1 MGAIEWLYLQ
11 LILVGKP
18 GWINGE
24 GLEPCSTLP
33 DGLSKY
39 FQELNKTLARIISLE
54 VGNADEGFLI
64 IFNQMLQS
72 YYKIDDNNLSTLLEA
87 NEERDQFLL
96 ADELKKKNILTFMK
110 AIRIYLNREDV
121 AKAKA
126 SYEVLK
132 RIESINSG
140 IFQFPTEEDN
150 LIAQERKVV
159 EEKMS
164 NL

>member
-1 MGAIEWLYLQ
+1 MIKQ
-11 LILVGKP
+11 DFI
-18 GWINGE
+18 
-24 GLEPCSTLP
+24 
-33 DGLSKY
+33 SKY
-39 FQELNKTLARIISLE
+39 IQELNKKLARIISLE

-72 YYKIDDNNLSTLLEA
+72 YYKIDDNSLSTLLET

-110 AIRIYLNREDV
+110 AIRIYLNREDIT
-121 AKAKA
+121 KAKA
-126 SYEVLK
+126 SFEVLT

>member
-1 MGAIEWLYLQ
+1 MIKQ
-11 LILVGKP
+11 DFI
-18 GWINGE
+18 
-24 GLEPCSTLP
+24 
-33 DGLSKY
+33 SKY
-39 FQELNKTLARIISLE
+39 IQELNKKLARIISLE

-72 YYKIDDNNLSTLLEA
+72 YYKIDDNSLSTLLET

-110 AIRIYLNREDV
+110 AIRIYLNREDTT
-121 AKAKA
+121 KAKA
-126 SYEVLK
+126 SFEVLT

>member
-1 MGAIEWLYLQ
+1 MIKQ
-11 LILVGKP
+11 DFI
-18 GWINGE
+18 
-24 GLEPCSTLP
+24 
-33 DGLSKY
+33 SKY
-39 FQELNKTLARIISLE
+39 IQELNKTLARIISLE

-110 AIRIYLNREDV
+110 AIRIYLNREDIV
-121 AKAKA
+121 KAKA

-164 NL
+164 N

>member
-1 MGAIEWLYLQ
+1 MIKQ
-11 LILVGKP
+11 DFI
-18 GWINGE
+18 
-24 GLEPCSTLP
+24 
-33 DGLSKY
+33 SKY
-39 FQELNKTLARIISLE
+39 IQELNKTLARIISLE
-54 VGNADEGFLI
+54 IGNADEGFLI

-72 YYKIDDNNLSTLLEA
+72 YYKIDDNNLSTLLEE

-159 EEKMS
+159 EEKMT

>member
-1 MGAIEWLYLQ
+1 MIKQ
-11 LILVGKP
+11 DFI
-18 GWINGE
+18 
-24 GLEPCSTLP
+24 
-33 DGLSKY
+33 SKY
-39 FQELNKTLARIISLE
+39 IQELNKTLARIISLE
-54 VGNADEGFLI
+54 IGNADEGFLI

-72 YYKIDDNNLSTLLEA
+72 YYKIDDNNLSTLLEE

-110 AIRIYLNREDV
+110 AIRIYLYREDV

-164 NL
+164 N

>member
-1 MGAIEWLYLQ
+1 MIKQ
-11 LILVGKP
+11 DFI
-18 GWINGE
+18 
-24 GLEPCSTLP
+24 
-33 DGLSKY
+33 SKY
-39 FQELNKTLARIISLE
+39 IQELNKTLARIISLE
-54 VGNADEGFLI
+54 IGNADEGFLI
-64 IFNQMLQS
+64 IFNQMLQT
-72 YYKIDDNNLSTLLEA
+72 YYKIDDNNLSTLLQE
-87 NEERDQFLL
+87 NEELDQFLL

-110 AIRIYLNREDV
+110 AIRIYLYREDV

-126 SYEVLK
+126 SYDVLK

-159 EEKMS
+159 EEKMT

>member
-1 MGAIEWLYLQ
+1 MIKQ
-11 LILVGKP
+11 DFI
-18 GWINGE
+18 
-24 GLEPCSTLP
+24 
-33 DGLSKY
+33 SKY
-39 FQELNKTLARIISLE
+39 IQELNKTLARIISME
-54 VGNADEGFLI
+54 IGNSDDGFLI

-72 YYKIDDNNLSTLLEA
+72 YYKIDDNNLSTLLEI

-96 ADELKKKNILTFMK
+96 ADELKKKNILAFMK

-121 AKAKA
+121 TKAKA

-159 EEKMS
+159 EEKMNARDS
-164 NL
+164 FTFPENV

>member
-1 MGAIEWLYLQ
+1 MIKQ
-11 LILVGKP
+11 DFI
-18 GWINGE
+18 
-24 GLEPCSTLP
+24 
-33 DGLSKY
+33 SKY
-39 FQELNKTLARIISLE
+39 IQELNKTLARIISLE

-72 YYKIDDNNLSTLLEA
+72 YYKIDDNSLSTLLET

-110 AIRIYLNREDV
+110 AIRIYLNREDIV
-121 AKAKA
+121 KAKA

>member
-1 MGAIEWLYLQ
+1 MIKQ
-11 LILVGKP
+11 DFI
-18 GWINGE
+18 
-24 GLEPCSTLP
+24 
-33 DGLSKY
+33 SKY
-39 FQELNKTLARIISLE
+39 IQELNKTLARIISLE

-121 AKAKA
+121 VKAKA

>member
-1 MGAIEWLYLQ
+1 MIKQ
-11 LILVGKP
+11 DFI
-18 GWINGE
+18 
-24 GLEPCSTLP
+24 
-33 DGLSKY
+33 SKY
-39 FQELNKTLARIISLE
+39 IQELNKTLARIISLE

-72 YYKIDDNNLSTLLEA
+72 YYKIDDNNLSTLLEV
-87 NEERDQFLL
+87 NEELDQFLL

-110 AIRIYLNREDV
+110 AIRIYLNREDAV
-121 AKAKA
+121 KAKA

>member
-1 MGAIEWLYLQ
+1 MIKQ
-11 LILVGKP
+11 DFI
-18 GWINGE
+18 
-24 GLEPCSTLP
+24 
-33 DGLSKY
+33 SKY
-39 FQELNKTLARIISLE
+39 IQELNKTLARIISLE

-72 YYKIDDNNLSTLLEA
+72 YYKIDDNNLSTLLQA

>member
-1 MGAIEWLYLQ
+1 MIKQ
-11 LILVGKP
+11 DFI
-18 GWINGE
+18 
-24 GLEPCSTLP
+24 
-33 DGLSKY
+33 SKY
-39 FQELNKTLARIISLE
+39 IQELNKTLARIISLE
-54 VGNADEGFLI
+54 IGNADEGFLI

-110 AIRIYLNREDV
+110 AIRIYLNREDIV
-121 AKAKA
+121 KAKA

-164 NL
+164 N

>member
-1 MGAIEWLYLQ
+1 MIKQ
-11 LILVGKP
+11 DFI
-18 GWINGE
+18 
-24 GLEPCSTLP
+24 
-33 DGLSKY
+33 SKY
-39 FQELNKTLARIISLE
+39 IQELNKTLARIISLE

-72 YYKIDDNNLSTLLEA
+72 YYKIDDNNLSTLLEE

-110 AIRIYLNREDV
+110 AIRIYINREDFT
-121 AKAKA
+121 KAKA

>member
-1 MGAIEWLYLQ
+1 MIKQ
-11 LILVGKP
+11 DFI
-18 GWINGE
+18 
-24 GLEPCSTLP
+24 
-33 DGLSKY
+33 SKY
-39 FQELNKTLARIISLE
+39 IQELNKTLARIISLE

-87 NEERDQFLL
+87 NEERDLFLL

-110 AIRIYLNREDV
+110 AIRIYLNREDIT
-121 AKAKA
+121 KAKA

>member
-1 MGAIEWLYLQ
+1 MIKQ
-11 LILVGKP
+11 DFI
-18 GWINGE
+18 
-24 GLEPCSTLP
+24 
-33 DGLSKY
+33 SKY
-39 FQELNKTLARIISLE
+39 IQELNKTLARIISLE
-54 VGNADEGFLI
+54 IGNADEGFLI

-72 YYKIDDNNLSTLLEA
+72 YYKIDDNNLSTLLQE
-87 NEERDQFLL
+87 NEELDQFLL

>member
-1 MGAIEWLYLQ
+1 MIKQ
-11 LILVGKP
+11 DFI
-18 GWINGE
+18 
-24 GLEPCSTLP
+24 
-33 DGLSKY
+33 SKY
-39 FQELNKTLARIISLE
+39 IQELNKTLARIISLE
-54 VGNADEGFLI
+54 IGNADEGFLI

-110 AIRIYLNREDV
+110 AIRIYLNREDIV
-121 AKAKA
+121 KAKA

>member
-1 MGAIEWLYLQ
+1 MIKQ
-11 LILVGKP
+11 DFI
-18 GWINGE
+18 
-24 GLEPCSTLP
+24 
-33 DGLSKY
+33 SKY
-39 FQELNKTLARIISLE
+39 IQELNKKLARIISLE

-72 YYKIDDNNLSTLLEA
+72 YYKIDDNNLSTLLEE
-87 NEERDQFLL
+87 NEELDQFLL

-110 AIRIYLNREDV
+110 AIRIYINREDAV
-121 AKAKA
+121 KAKA

-164 NL
+164 DL

>member
-1 MGAIEWLYLQ
+1 MIKQ
-11 LILVGKP
+11 DFI
-18 GWINGE
+18 
-24 GLEPCSTLP
+24 
-33 DGLSKY
+33 SKY
-39 FQELNKTLARIISLE
+39 IQELNKTLARIISLE
-54 VGNADEGFLI
+54 IGNADEGFLI

-72 YYKIDDNNLSTLLEA
+72 YYKIDDNNLSTLLEE

-121 AKAKA
+121 EKAKA

-159 EEKMS
+159 EEKMT

>member
-1 MGAIEWLYLQ
+1 MIKQ
-11 LILVGKP
+11 DFI
-18 GWINGE
+18 
-24 GLEPCSTLP
+24 
-33 DGLSKY
+33 SKY
-39 FQELNKTLARIISLE
+39 IQELNKTLARIISLE
-54 VGNADEGFLI
+54 IGNADEGFLI

-72 YYKIDDNNLSTLLEA
+72 YYKIDDNNLSTLLEE

-126 SYEVLK
+126 SYDVLK

-159 EEKMS
+159 EEKMT

>member
-1 MGAIEWLYLQ
+1 MIKQ
-11 LILVGKP
+11 DFI
-18 GWINGE
+18 
-24 GLEPCSTLP
+24 
-33 DGLSKY
+33 SKY
-39 FQELNKTLARIISLE
+39 IQELNKTLARIISLE
-54 VGNADEGFLI
+54 VGNSDDGFLI

-72 YYKIDDNNLSTLLEA
+72 YYKIDDNNLSTLLEE

-121 AKAKA
+121 EKAKA

-159 EEKMS
+159 EEKMT

>member
-1 MGAIEWLYLQ
+1 MIKQ
-11 LILVGKP
+11 DFI
-18 GWINGE
+18 
-24 GLEPCSTLP
+24 
-33 DGLSKY
+33 SKY
-39 FQELNKTLARIISLE
+39 IQELNKTLARIISLE
-54 VGNADEGFLI
+54 IGNADEGFLI

-110 AIRIYLNREDV
+110 AIRIYINREDAV
-121 AKAKA
+121 KAKA

-164 NL
+164 DL

>member
-1 MGAIEWLYLQ
+1 MIKQ
-11 LILVGKP
+11 DFI
-18 GWINGE
+18 
-24 GLEPCSTLP
+24 
-33 DGLSKY
+33 SKY
-39 FQELNKTLARIISLE
+39 IQELNKTLARIISLE

-126 SYEVLK
+126 SYDVLK

-159 EEKMS
+159 EEKMT

>member
-1 MGAIEWLYLQ
+1 MIKQ
-11 LILVGKP
+11 DFI
-18 GWINGE
+18 
-24 GLEPCSTLP
+24 
-33 DGLSKY
+33 SKY
-39 FQELNKTLARIISLE
+39 IQELNKTLARIISLE

-72 YYKIDDNNLSTLLEA
+72 YYKIDDNHLSTLLEA

-121 AKAKA
+121 VKAKA